1 MLREKSRLETE
12 LARLDALRNCHTS
25 MLDWQEMAQELSG
38 GAEVKEGDDA
48 AEALESL
55 SAEIERLTDLLEET
69 ETNLLLSSEEDHAD
83 AILEIHP
90 GAGGTEAQDWAQML
104 QRMYLRW
111 ADSHGFSVEE
121 LDFLPGDEAGIK
133 SVSLRISGENVY
145 GFLKGERGIHRLIR
159 ISPFDSS
166 GRRHTS
172 FASVD
177 VIRDAGDDI
186 EIEIKESDLRVD
198 IFCASGPGG
207 QGVNTTYSAVRITH
221 IPTGISVQCQNE
233 RSQHQNREVAMRMLK
248 SKLVE
253 IKEREHLDKISD
265 IKGVQ
270 KSIEWGSQIRS
281 YVFMP
286 YTLVKDHRTGCEN
299 GNIGAVMDGDIDSF
313 INAYLRAA
321 ATGNWAK

>member
-1 MLREKSRLETE
+1 MLREKSRLEAE
-12 LARLDALRNCHTS
+12 LDRLDTLKNCHAS

-38 GAEVKEGDDA
+38 GAEINEGGDA

-55 SAEIERLTDLLEET
+55 SAEIERLTELLEET

-177 VIRDAGDDI
+177 VIPDAGDDI

-198 IFCASGPGG
+198 IFCASGPAG
-207 QGVNTTYSAVRITH
+207 
-221 IPTGISVQCQNE
+221 
-233 RSQHQNREVAMRMLK
+233 
-248 SKLVE
+248 
-253 IKEREHLDKISD
+253 
-265 IKGVQ
+265 
-270 KSIEWGSQIRS
+270 
-281 YVFMP
+281 
-286 YTLVKDHRTGCEN
+286 
-299 GNIGAVMDGDIDSF
+299 
-313 INAYLRAA
+313 RA
-321 ATGNWAK
+321 

>member
-1 MLREKSRLETE
+1 
-12 LARLDALRNCHTS
+12 

-38 GAEVKEGDDA
+38 GAEIKEGGDA

-55 SAEIERLTDLLEET
+55 SAEIERLTELLEET

-177 VIRDAGDDI
+177 VIPDAGDDI

-207 QGVNTTYSAVRITH
+207 QSVNTTYSAIRLTH
-221 IPTGISVQCQNE
+221 IPTGIVVQCQ
-233 RSQHQNREVAMRMLK
+233 
-248 SKLVE
+248 
-253 IKEREHLDKISD
+253 D
-265 IKGVQ
+265 Q
-270 KSIEWGSQIRS
+270 KSQLKNFDKAFEELRTRVFNLEYSKYLDEIASKRKTMVSTGDRSAKIRT
-281 YVFMP
+281 YNYP
-286 YTLVKDHRTGCEN
+286 QGRITDHRINYTIYN
-299 GNIGAVMDGDIDSF
+299 LSAFMDGDIQDC
-313 INAYLRAA
+313 IDHLIVAENAERL
-321 ATGNWAK
+321 KESEL